1 MKNSLIKAAGVT
13 LACALLVSSAQ
24 AANRKVLLK
33 NATGITMNEFYAS
46 NAGVEEWEENILD
59 KEELAP
65 GEEIEV
71 DIDDGTGKCV
81 FDFLGVFDGGDKVEK
96 RGVNVCKIGTFT
108 FTE

>member
-1 MKNSLIKAAGVT
+1 MKNRLIIAAGAA
-13 LACALLVSSAQ
+13 LACALLASSAQ
-24 AANRKVLLK
+24 AADRKVTIK

-46 NAGVEEWEENILD
+46 TANTDDWEENIFGKD
-59 KEELAP
+59 ELAP

-81 FDFLGVFDGGDKVEK
+81 FDFLGVFDSGDKVEK

-108 FTE
+108 FNE